1 MESYASAEPHNRP
14 QTPRALSPMVTR
26 CLPLGNPL
34 EGCFCVHAY
43 IHVYIYT
50 CIILH
55 EEERGE
61 CSSIESPSVVVLLTL
76 LSLSSF
82 LFLSFQSPHFFS
94 IVISTAPFVFFL
106 LHLHYFSLFLSFSS
120 FLRST
125 ISILSV
131 TGNFFLASSEV
142 SKHAGRVLAGR
153 EGRINNLTDAGVEE
167 YPIQWS
173 RLGPLLSLSSLDS
186 RDCIGRETNPLNYP
200 LRALPARSTNELLL
214 CLS

>member
-1 MESYASAEPHNRP
+1 MESYASSEPHNRP

-55 EEERGE
+55 QEERGE
-61 CSSIESPSVVVLLTL
+61 CSSIESPSVVVLLTP

-94 IVISTAPFVFFL
+94 IVISTAPFLFL
-106 LHLHYFSLFLSFSS
+106 SSTSSLFLS
-120 FLRST
+120 
-125 ISILSV
+125 
-131 TGNFFLASSEV
+131 
-142 SKHAGRVLAGR
+142 
-153 EGRINNLTDAGVEE
+153 
-167 YPIQWS
+167 
-173 RLGPLLSLSSLDS
+173 LSLFLFLSPLDDFDPLGYGQFFS
-186 RDCIGRETNPLNYP
+186 RIVWSVKAR
-200 LRALPARSTNELLL
+200 RARARWTRRAN
-214 CLS
+214 

>member
-55 EEERGE
+55 QEERGE
-61 CSSIESPSVVVLLTL
+61 CSSIESPSVVVLLTP

-106 LHLHYFSLFLSFSS
+106 LHLHSFSLFL
-120 FLRST
+120 FLS
-125 ISILSV
+125 
-131 TGNFFLASSEV
+131 
-142 SKHAGRVLAGR
+142 
-153 EGRINNLTDAGVEE
+153 
-167 YPIQWS
+167 
-173 RLGPLLSLSSLDS
+173 
-186 RDCIGRETNPLNYP
+186 PLNDFDP
-200 LRALPARSTNELLL
+200 LGYGQFFSPIVWSVKARRARARWTRRAN
-214 CLS
+214 

>member
-50 CIILH
+50 CIIFH
-55 EEERGE
+55 QEERGE
-61 CSSIESPSVVVLLTL
+61 CSSIESPSVVVLLTP

-106 LHLHYFSLFLSFSS
+106 LHLHSFSLFL
-120 FLRST
+120 FLS
-125 ISILSV
+125 
-131 TGNFFLASSEV
+131 
-142 SKHAGRVLAGR
+142 
-153 EGRINNLTDAGVEE
+153 
-167 YPIQWS
+167 
-173 RLGPLLSLSSLDS
+173 
-186 RDCIGRETNPLNYP
+186 PLNDFDP
-200 LRALPARSTNELLL
+200 LGYGQFFSPIVWSVKARRARARWTRRAN
-214 CLS
+214 

>member
-50 CIILH
+50 CIILQQ
-55 EEERGE
+55 EERGE
-61 CSSIESPSVVVLLTL
+61 CSSIESPSVVVLLTP

-106 LHLHYFSLFLSFSS
+106 LHLNYFSLSFSLS
-120 FLRST
+120 LPFSARRFRS
-125 ISILSV
+125 
-131 TGNFFLASSEV
+131 
-142 SKHAGRVLAGR
+142 
-153 EGRINNLTDAGVEE
+153 
-167 YPIQWS
+167 S
-173 RLGPLLSLSSLDS
+173 RLRAIFFSHRLKCQSTPGACSLDAKGELIIS
-186 RDCIGRETNPLNYP
+186 LMQALKNILFSDRD
-200 LRALPARSTNELLL
+200 
-214 CLS
+214 